1 MTPLSL
7 PTSRTTGFLAGAYAV
22 VLGALPTLLMITM
35 EGGSAGFYLAIL
47 LSIVLLLVPS
57 AAPRLLPGSA
67 RRYAWMG
74 IGMGVMLVGV
84 LISLGVHGIWKG
96 SEVEKAAR
104 LLSMLLI
111 LFAALR
117 VPRRILA
124 RAMLGTLPAVWSA
137 AAIIGWLALET
148 GVRPATQQFNAVTYG
163 DLTLLFGVLSLM
175 SLGLPVTRFTRIE
188 ATLKLLTGI
197 LGLVAFLWTQTRGG
211 LLAIP
216 CFLLIGLL
224 VMGRRPGRMKILL
237 GLVLAAGV
245 GIVATHDGALRD
257 RIDAGVSEYGDC
269 SADHLADTSVCIRLQ
284 LWTAAGYMIRE
295 QPVFGVGGGDRFRQE
310 LERLAGQGKVSAMV
324 ARDFGETHNDLLYF
338 LATYGVLGGLG
349 LVLVYVAPALVFV
362 PRLWRGDE
370 RSRLHAAA
378 GLSICVAFA
387 VFGVT
392 EMMLR
397 DMRTASFYAAWVAL
411 LLALSEPRRSDQA
424 EASTAS

>member
-1 MTPLSL
+1 MIPLS
-7 PTSRTTGFLAGAYAV
+7 PSTSRTSGFLAGAYTVA
-22 VLGALPTLLMITM
+22 LGALPTLLMLTM
-35 EGGSAGFYLAIL
+35 EGGSAGFYLVIL
-47 LSIVLLLVPS
+47 LSLILLLMPS
-57 AAPRLLPGSA
+57 ASPALLPGSV

-84 LISLGVHGIWKG
+84 LVSLGVHGIWKG

-117 VPRRILA
+117 VPRRILG
-124 RAMLGTLPAVWSA
+124 RALLGTLPAVWSA
-137 AAIIGWLALET
+137 AVIIGWLALET
-148 GVRPATQQFNAVTYG
+148 GARPATQQFNAVTYG
-163 DLTLLFGVLSLM
+163 DLTLLFGVLSLL

-197 LGLVAFLWTQTRGG
+197 LGLIAFLWTQTRGG

-224 VMGRRPGRMKILL
+224 VMGRRLGRMKILL

-257 RIDAGVSEYGDC
+257 RIDAGVNEYGDC

-284 LWTAAGYMIRE
+284 LWSAAGYMIRE
-295 QPVFGVGGGDRFRQE
+295 QPVFGVGGGNRFRQE
-310 LERLAGQGKVSAMV
+310 LERLAEQGKVSAMV

-349 LVLVYVAPALVFV
+349 LVLVYLAPALVFL

-370 RSRLHAAA
+370 RSWLHAAA

-411 LLALSEPRRSDQA
+411 LLALSEPRRSDQR
-424 EASTAS
+424 EPSTAS

>member
-1 MTPLSL
+1 M
-7 PTSRTTGFLAGAYAV
+7 

-47 LSIVLLLVPS
+47 LSVVLLLVPS

-74 IGMGVMLVGV
+74 IGMGVMLAGV

-124 RAMLGTLPAVWSA
+124 RAMLGTLPAVWAA

-163 DLTLLFGVLSLM
+163 DLTLLFGVLSLL

-224 VMGRRPGRMKILL
+224 VMGRRLGRMKILL

-245 GIVATHDGALRD
+245 GIIATHDGALRD

-338 LATYGVLGGLG
+338 LATYGVLGAWPGAGLRG
-349 LVLVYVAPALVFV
+349 PCAGVRATPVA
-362 PRLWRGDE
+362 WR
-370 RSRLHAAA
+370 RTVAVHAAA

-411 LLALSEPRRSDQA
+411 LLALSEPRRADQA

>member
-1 MTPLSL
+1 VTPLSL

-47 LSIVLLLVPS
+47 LSVVLLLVPS

-74 IGMGVMLVGV
+74 IGMGVMLAGV

-124 RAMLGTLPAVWSA
+124 RAMLGTLPAVWAA

-163 DLTLLFGVLSLM
+163 DLTLLFGVLSLL

-224 VMGRRPGRMKILL
+224 VMGRRLGRMKILL

-245 GIVATHDGALRD
+245 GIIATHDGALRD

-269 SADHLADTSVCIRLQ
+269 SADHLADTSVCIRLP

-295 QPVFGVGGGDRFRQE
+295 QPVVGVGGGDRFRQE

-411 LLALSEPRRSDQA
+411 LLALSEPRRADQA